1 MPAKLQT
8 CWRRSTRAASLWSP
22 ARRPGLLWSSCWRFT
37 SPPGV
42 TALSAWLAEL
52 SLSGWLAQLSGWLAQ
67 LSGWLAQ
74 LLGWLAQLSGW
85 LAQLS
90 GWLAQLSGWLAQL
103 LGWLAQLSG
112 WLAQLSGWLA
122 QLLGWLAQL
131 SGWLAQ
137 LDLPARAG
145 RSVRC
150 AHQLESPPAV
160 FSCNGGLLTLRDGV
174 YDVLKLG
181 TVGRD
186 GEVG

>member
-67 LSGWLAQ
+67 LL
-74 LLGWLAQLSGW
+74 GW

-103 LGWLAQLSG
+103 LGWLAQLS
-112 WLAQLSGWLA
+112 
-122 QLLGWLAQL
+122 GWLAQL

>member
-90 GWLAQLSGWLAQL
+90 GWLAQL
-103 LGWLAQLSG
+103 LGWLAQLS
-112 WLAQLSGWLA
+112 
-122 QLLGWLAQL
+122 GWLAQL